1 MLVLARKLN
10 ETIRIGDQIEVMV
23 VDIQNGVVKLGI
35 NAPRDVQVTR
45 KELIPKLKFDQ
56 RARQARLSRD

>member
-35 NAPRDVQVTR
+35 TAPRDVQVTR

-56 RARQARLSRD
+56 RVRQARLGRS

>member
-10 ETIRIGDQIEVMV
+10 ETIKIGDQIEVMV

-45 KELIPKLKFDQ
+45 KELISKIKFDQ
-56 RARQARLSRD
+56 RVRQARLGRD

>member
-10 ETIRIGDQIEVMV
+10 ETIQIGDKIEVMV

-35 NAPRDVQVTR
+35 NAPRDVQITR

-56 RARQARLSRD
+56 RVRQAKLSRD

>member
-23 VDIQNGVVKLGI
+23 VDIQHGVVKLGI
-35 NAPRDVQVTR
+35 NAPRDVPVTR

-56 RARQARLSRD
+56 RVRQAKLGRD

>member
-10 ETIRIGDQIEVMV
+10 ETIQIGDKIEVMV

-35 NAPRDVQVTR
+35 NAPRDVQITR

-56 RARQARLSRD
+56 RVRQARLSRD